1 MVEEHDLEYWC
12 DMMVKTY
19 NTSILDNFP
28 TSLKR
33 SLQEEAKQ
41 CVESKPNPNY
51 HRSFLRLKTKKNR
64 NVLMRLIN
72 NYVRSKQIESP
83 TIDFIGGPHTLTLHW
98 SAKYNKIIY
107 IFDEFHRN
115 DVCDYDNMMLIEDY
129 LKNLFRRSSA
139 FIDFFLEIP
148 MFIKGK
154 YNYNFGS
161 DIRLNI
167 LRNQNK
173 ECIETRQRQKNR
185 YCDTKRIHF
194 IDIRQGPETQ
204 EDIQFFKLN
213 STIIFEIIGRPFIE
227 YNRLSTDE
235 IETFYYGDKEAQN
248 SFRIVKNKID
258 IIYFLTYSIFKE
270 DDINLKPTIDFIV
283 FGTEETYEEFC
294 KEQIETHEF
303 ISDELSKST
312 EETKIRDFAN
322 KEFKNQSH
330 TFIQK
335 TYGIRTYLTKCYDET
350 SKTYNF
356 YQLSDYEYI
365 NFFNKLSLF
374 FDELLL
380 LNAVLVDIY
389 TLARMFKKFKLN
401 TRNTRKTDEPEEP
414 HNIIMYAGY
423 VHSERVRR
431 FLKKLEF
438 DIISE
443 SKGDWTLDFCVD
455 IRHFEQ
461 PFFSSW
467 PPKKMPQ
474 TQTSEEILSLSLEPT
489 SEKMSTSDFQIQTT
503 SMNEIDEETGLE
515 VLKYEVILVYKG
527 TDPDFINRTGIQI
540 DMVLSKI
547 DITFYPDQIGSY
559 KYLYDYNYYKTKT
572 YNVYY
577 KGLVQI
583 SNSIQSENLIRRFPF
598 LENLKYVDYVM
609 LFLSVQKALESK
621 FITSRS
627 NIVIDIR
634 TSSTI
639 KNQSECIRKL
649 VEFYEKIGFRKM
661 FPTHY
666 EDVMERIDND
676 LHDYIPMIGNVE
688 NITESWSNFENP
700 SVLLELIK

>member
-1 MVEEHDLEYWC
+1 
-12 DMMVKTY
+12 
-19 NTSILDNFP
+19 
-28 TSLKR
+28 
-33 SLQEEAKQ
+33 
-41 CVESKPNPNY
+41 
-51 HRSFLRLKTKKNR
+51 
-64 NVLMRLIN
+64 
-72 NYVRSKQIESP
+72 
-83 TIDFIGGPHTLTLHW
+83 
-98 SAKYNKIIY
+98 
-107 IFDEFHRN
+107 
-115 DVCDYDNMMLIEDY
+115 MMLIEDY

-154 YNYNFGS
+154 YKYNFGS
-161 DIRLNI
+161 NMRLDI

-173 ECIETRQRQKNR
+173 ECIETSQRQKNR
-185 YCDTKRIHF
+185 YCDTRRVHF

-213 STIIFEIIGRPFIE
+213 STVIFENNWTPFVE
-227 YNRLSTDE
+227 YCRLFTDE
-235 IETFYYGDKEAQN
+235 IETFYGDKEAQN
-248 SFRIVKNKID
+248 SFRILKNKID
-258 IIYFLTYSIFKE
+258 IIYFLTYSIFKK

-294 KEQIETHEF
+294 KEQMETHEF

-312 EETKIRDFAN
+312 EKTKIRDFAN
-322 KEFKNQSH
+322 EEFKNQRH

-335 TYGIRTYLTKCYDET
+335 TYDIRTYLTKCYDET

-389 TLARMFKKFKLN
+389 TLARMFKKFELN

-414 HNIIMYAGY
+414 HNIIMYAGH

-443 SKGDWTLDFCVD
+443 SKGWRLDFCVD

-474 TQTSEEILSLSLEPT
+474 TQMREE
-489 SEKMSTSDFQIQTT
+489 MSTSDFQIQTK
-503 SMNEIDEETGLE
+503 SMNEIDEETGLD
-515 VLKYEVILVYKG
+515 VLKYEAMLIYKG
-527 TDPDFINRTGIQI
+527 NDSDFINKSGVQI

-583 SNSIQSENLIRRFPF
+583 SNSVNSKDLIIQFPF
-598 LENLKYVDYVM
+598 LENLKHVDYVM

-621 FITSRS
+621 FITPES

-634 TSSTI
+634 TSSII
-639 KNQSECIRKL
+639 KNQSEFIRKL
-649 VEFYEKIGFRKM
+649 VEFYEKIGFQKM

-666 EDVMERIDND
+666 EDVMESIDND
-676 LHDYIPMIGNVE
+676 LHHYIPMIGNVE
-688 NITESWSNFENP
+688 NIIDAWANFENL
-700 SVLLELIK
+700 SVLLELV